1 MVKVQLNIRV
11 EPYLLELIGHLAE
24 KLSVGN
30 KTALI
35 EQAIKEYCEKNK
47 DQIQSKE
54 LLVYLD
60 YLKMETARSHTKLQM
75 RKATFR
81 NNAVRKLKKLL
92 RDGLTQERFEELIFV
107 WCDEAEAN
115 GMTRDEFLQSIV
127 EELNK
132 SKGSGINEI

>member
-11 EPYLLELIGHLAE
+11 EPYLLELIGHLSE

-47 DQIQSKE
+47 DHIVSKE

-92 RDGLTQERFEELIFV
+92 RDGLTQERFQELIFV

-115 GMTRDEFLQSIV
+115 GMTREEFLKNIV
-127 EELNK
+127 EELEK

>member
-11 EPYLLELIGHLAE
+11 EPYLLELIGHLANTI
-24 KLSVGN
+24 SVGN

-35 EQAIKEYCEKNK
+35 ETAIKEFCEKNK
-47 DQIQSKE
+47 DQITSKE
-54 LLVYLD
+54 LIVYLD

-81 NNAVRKLKKLL
+81 NNAIRKLKKLL
-92 RDGLTQERFEELIFV
+92 KAGITQNRFNELIFV

-115 GMTRDEFLQSIV
+115 GMTKEEFLESLA
-127 EELNK
+127 EELANE
-132 SKGSGINEI
+132 KGSGINEI

>member
-11 EPYLLELIGHLAE
+11 EPYLLELIRHLAE

-92 RDGLTQERFEELIFV
+92 RDGLTQERFQELIFV

-115 GMTRDEFLQSIV
+115 GMTREEFLTSIV
-127 EELNK
+127 EELEK
-132 SKGSGINEI
+132 TKGSGINEI

>member
-24 KLSVGN
+24 KISVGN

-35 EQAIKEYCEKNK
+35 ETAIKEFCEKNK
-47 DQIQSKE
+47 EYVQSKE
-54 LLVYLD
+54 LIVYLD

-92 RDGLTQERFEELIFV
+92 RDGITQNRFNELIFV
-107 WCDEAEAN
+107 WCEEAEAN
-115 GMTRDEFLQSIV
+115 GMTKEEFLGSLA
-127 EELNK
+127 EELEKNK
-132 SKGSGINEI
+132 GAGINEI